1 MLSKQGEG
9 EREREGELGGGGV
22 RERERRGEKSCHI
35 LTLWEGSHPPDQLW
49 KERARRCHCLSG
61 CGSEEP
67 GSRSP
72 PVNKHNRVA
81 LGPNSIDLSPQTQA
95 HDAACWCEL
104 MLQGTL
110 VWQRLLVYF
119 TSPPL
124 QPEACGPTVYK
135 RQTNNKQSMSLCL
148 TNSQFLVFFLSL
160 EILLPH
166 GFIMPYWS
174 LHFNVELID

>member
-9 EREREGELGGGGV
+9 EREGEGEWRGG
-22 RERERRGEKSCHI
+22 RKRRRGGEEKKSCHI

-49 KERARRCHCLSG
+49 KERARSCHCLSG

-81 LGPNSIDLSPQTQA
+81 LGPNSIDLSPQTHA
-95 HDAACWCEL
+95 HDAACWCGL
-104 MLQGTL
+104 MLRGTL
-110 VWQRLLVYF
+110 VWQGLLVYF

-124 QPEACGPTVYK
+124 QPEAGGPTVYNL
-135 RQTNNKQSMSLCL
+135 QTNNKQGMSWCL
-148 TNSQFLVFFLSL
+148 TNSQFLAFS
-160 EILLPH
+160 PAWKYH
-166 GFIMPYWS
+166 RPMDS
-174 LHFNVELID
+174 